1 MEIINLSVAQA
12 QDNELCFSE
21 GLFSN
26 DEEQFYIFAIE
37 SGELILLVRS
47 DLSMDELM
55 DNIQKDDKFDLEDL
69 LAYCMESDLERFE
82 CWDGDGNEGLYEA
95 SEADD
100 GLAFVIAYDLLAEND
115 FENVRTMAE
124 NGDEEAEAL
133 LPVLENA
140 NNSDEE

>member
-1 MEIINLSVAQA
+1 MEIIKLTSGQA
-12 QDNELCFSE
+12 QDNEICFSE
-21 GLFSN
+21 CLFSN
-26 DEEQFYIFAIE
+26 DEGQFYILAIE
-37 SGELILLVRS
+37 SGELVLLVRS
-47 DLSMDELM
+47 DLSLDELV
-55 DNIQKDDKFDLEDL
+55 DNVREDDEFDLEDL
-69 LAYCMESDLERFE
+69 LAYCMESDMERYE

-100 GLAFVIAYDLLAEND
+100 GLAFVITYDLLAEND

-133 LPVLENA
+133 LPVLEDA